1 MRDMDC
7 KQMCLPL
14 HHCQLLI
21 CHIKTESVAVTLA
34 DRGDVGKLEPKCRAL
49 RCKAVR
55 LFTVK

>member
-7 KQMCLPL
+7 KKMCLPL
-14 HHCQLLI
+14 HHCQSLI
-21 CHIKTESVAVTLA
+21 CHIKTESVTVVLA
-34 DRGDVGKLEPKCRAL
+34 DCGDVGKLEPKCRAF

>member
-14 HHCQLLI
+14 HWQLLI
-21 CHIKTESVAVTLA
+21 CHIKTESVTVALA
-34 DRGDVGKLEPKCRAL
+34 DRGDVGKLEPKRRAL